1 MKKFLFAVI
10 GICFL
15 SSPSIAAERYPLA
28 LLQVLDK
35 VTTHKQKL
43 YVPVGKSVAVG
54 TIRILAR
61 ACYKNDPEEP
71 PQSSAFLEIYD
82 TKLDDSKKPVFS
94 GWMFKSNPSLASLE
108 HAIYDVT
115 VLDCS
120 NASTN

>member
-1 MKKFLFAVI
+1 MVI
-10 GICFL
+10 GICLFAW
-15 SSPSIAAERYPLA
+15 PTVAAEKYPIA
-28 LLQVLDK
+28 MLQVLDK

-71 PQSSAFLEIYD
+71 PQSSVFMEIYD